1 MNPAHVLMIGDNP
14 AQLQAHMSIL
24 KYFWTIATA
33 DVHAY
38 DHLLVTTDVVV
49 LSHTLEEVE
58 RQRLV
63 REISVARPEVL
74 LVKINGYDSGPHAG
88 VDASVDLH
96 HGPAA
101 LISTLY
107 ELLTE
112 RGLGHRQWPETEYE
126 FAHEESGRGV
136 Q

>member
-1 MNPAHVLMIGDNP
+1 MDPANVLMIGDDP
-14 AQLQAHMSIL
+14 AQLQAHMLIL
-24 KYFWTIATA
+24 RHFWIVAATSVDA
-33 DVHAY
+33 F
-38 DHLLVTTDVVV
+38 DHLLATTDVVV
-49 LSHTLEEVE
+49 LSHTLQEPE

-63 REISVARPEVL
+63 REISIARPEVL
-74 LVKINGYDSGPHAG
+74 LVKVNGYDSGPHAG

-112 RGLGHRQWPETEYE
+112 RGLGHRGWPETVYD
-126 FAHEESGRGV
+126 FSHGV